1 MYLSFPTLAHSQEFM
16 CLFLFFLSLLESNR
30 VQVHRDPR
38 GKKVSGSFPFAVDI
52 GGKESSVKY
61 PGQPRSGTVGEEDLC
76 MCPRPVPQG
85 PSAWHPVSF
94 LHAYS
99 NPVGTGERPLD
110 CVRTLPS
117 PRMSPFRVERCD
129 VQLWKVKV
137 PEMLHPRRPARSLK
151 GRPW

>member
-16 CLFLFFLSLLESNR
+16 CLFLFFCRCLKATECKYTGTPEEKRLVARSLLLLILE
-30 VQVHRDPR
+30 
-38 GKKVSGSFPFAVDI
+38 KK
-52 GGKESSVKY
+52 SSVKY

-137 PEMLHPRRPARSLK
+137 PEMLHPQRPARSLK

>member
-1 MYLSFPTLAHSQEFM
+1 MNSKQSLCT
-16 CLFLFFLSLLESNR
+16 FLFPCGHFGTQSGIHVFIYFLSLLECNR
-30 VQVHRDPR
+30 MQVHRDPR
-38 GKKVSGSFPFAVDI
+38 GKKVSGLLPFAVET

-76 MCPRPVPQG
+76 VCPRPVPQG

-110 CVRTLPS
+110 CQDPPLP
-117 PRMSPFRVERCD
+117 
-129 VQLWKVKV
+129 QNV
-137 PEMLHPRRPARSLK
+137 PILS
-151 GRPW
+151 